1 MRACTHCG
9 KCCFKYE
16 GDNWL
21 GSATEADMLLWLIRA
36 PEVLD
41 YVGGNR
47 CDLWVNPETG
57 KEMQRCP
64 WLDKLP
70 SQEKYECQIHDVRPE
85 VCRDYPIDF
94 DQMIDLDCE
103 MLEAG
108 DLDKPHTQLLIELN
122 KLRNARPK
130 AAFGIVE
137 LKTIANDRG

>member
-1 MRACTHCG
+1 
-9 KCCFKYE
+9 
-16 GDNWL
+16 
-21 GSATEADMLLWLIRA
+21 MLLWLIRA

-47 CDLWVNPETG
+47 RDLWVSPETG

-122 KLRNARPK
+122 KLRNAS
-130 AAFGIVE
+130 E
-137 LKTIANDRG
+137 

>member
-36 PEVLD
+36 PELLD

-47 CDLWVNPETG
+47 CDLWVSPETG
-57 KEMQRCP
+57 KKMQSCP

-70 SQEKYECQIHDVRPE
+70 SQEKYECQIHEVRPE

-122 KLRNARPK
+122 KLRNAS
-130 AAFGIVE
+130 E
-137 LKTIANDRG
+137 

>member
-9 KCCFKYE
+9 KCCLKYK
-16 GDNWL
+16 GDKWL

-41 YVGGNR
+41 YLGGNHY
-47 CDLWVNPETG
+47 DLWVSPETG
-57 KEMQRCP
+57 KELQRCP

-70 SQEKYECQIHDVRPE
+70 SQEKYRCRIHDVRPE

-108 DLDKPHTQLLIELN
+108 DLDKPHTQLLVELN
-122 KLRNARPK
+122 KLRNAT
-130 AAFGIVE
+130 E
-137 LKTIANDRG
+137 

>member
-41 YVGGNR
+41 YVGDNGFE
-47 CDLWVNPETG
+47 LWVSPETG

-70 SQEKYECQIHDVRPE
+70 IQEKYECQIHDVRPE

-122 KLRNARPK
+122 KLRNAS
-130 AAFGIVE
+130 E
-137 LKTIANDRG
+137 

>member
-108 DLDKPHTQLLIELN
+108 DLD
-122 KLRNARPK
+122 
-130 AAFGIVE
+130 
-137 LKTIANDRG
+137 

>member
-9 KCCFKYE
+9 KCCLKYE

-47 CDLWVNPETG
+47 CDLWVSPETG
-57 KEMQRCP
+57 KKMQSCP

-70 SQEKYECQIHDVRPE
+70 SQEKYECQIHEVRPE

-122 KLRNARPK
+122 KLRNAS
-130 AAFGIVE
+130 E
-137 LKTIANDRG
+137 

>member
-1 MRACTHCG
+1 MRACNHCG
-9 KCCFKYE
+9 KCCLKYE

-41 YVGGNR
+41 YAGGTGR
-47 CDLWVNPETG
+47 DLWVNPETG

-70 SQEKYECQIHDVRPE
+70 GQKKYQCQIHDVRPE

-94 DQMIDLDCE
+94 VQMIDLDCE

-122 KLRNARPK
+122 KLRNAS
-130 AAFGIVE
+130 E
-137 LKTIANDRG
+137 

>member
-108 DLDKPHTQLLIELN
+108 DLDKPRTQLLIELN
-122 KLRNARPK
+122 KLRNAS
-130 AAFGIVE
+130 E
-137 LKTIANDRG
+137 

>member
-9 KCCFKYE
+9 KCCLKK

-21 GSATEADMLLWLIRA
+21 GSATEADLLLWLIRA

-47 CDLWVNPETG
+47 CDLWVSPETG
-57 KEMQRCP
+57 KKMQSCP

-122 KLRNARPK
+122 KLRNAS
-130 AAFGIVE
+130 E
-137 LKTIANDRG
+137 